1 MTNISSIKT
10 YTYCPRK
17 VYIQENI
24 SQEKTEV
31 DPIYNKLKLLN
42 IDIEDVL
49 NKNMRKLKR
58 NMNLKE
64 VENTL
69 FEEVQSTIEK
79 AFNEIAMGK
88 TAMSDERIREIYN
101 DFNNQTY
108 YNIKLLSL
116 KAIKTM
122 ELMRK
127 DGDQISGMFFPSS
140 MNSYFIKDDRL
151 DLTGVCDKI
160 EIIDG
165 NYFPISFKNSNPP
178 IKGVWNQDAIELAA
192 QAILIEQEFDCDVY
206 VGFVE
211 YQKIVDRRPVVMD
224 VNVRRGVFEILHE
237 MNQLKLLKKAPTVKI
252 NEKKCEMCEYED
264 ICLEKKV

>member
-1 MTNISSIKT
+1 MTSISSMKT

-24 SQEKTEV
+24 VQEKTEV
-31 DPIYNKLKLLN
+31 DPVYNKLKLLN
-42 IDIEDVL
+42 VDIEDIL
-49 NKNMRKLKR
+49 NKNMRKLKW

-64 VENTL
+64 VETTL
-69 FEEVQSTIEK
+69 SEEVQGTIERT
-79 AFNEIAMGK
+79 FDEIANGK
-88 TAMSDERIREIYN
+88 TEIANEKIGKIYN
-101 DFNNQTY
+101 DFSNQTY

-116 KAIKTM
+116 KASKTM
-122 ELMRK
+122 ALMKK
-127 DGDQISGMFFPSS
+127 DGDQICGMFFPSS

-165 NYFPISFKNSNPP
+165 NYFPVSFKNSNPP

-192 QAILIEQEFDCDVY
+192 QAILIEKEFDCDVY

-211 YQKIVDRRPVVMD
+211 YQKIGERRPVVID
-224 VNVRRGVFEILHE
+224 VNIRRGVFEILHE
-237 MNQLKLLKKAPTVKI
+237 MNQLKMLKKAPSIKI
-252 NEKKCEMCEYED
+252 NENKCRMCEYEE

>member
-10 YTYCPRK
+10 YMYCPRK

-24 SQEKTEV
+24 AQEKTTV

-42 IDIEDVL
+42 IDIADIL

-64 VENTL
+64 VEKIL
-69 FEEVQSTIEK
+69 SEEVQNTVEK
-79 AFNEIAMGK
+79 TFDEIATGK
-88 TAMSDERIREIYN
+88 TKMSNDKINELFN

-108 YNIKLLSL
+108 YNIKLMAL
-116 KAIKTM
+116 KASRTM
-122 ELMRK
+122 KLMKK
-127 DGDQISGMFFPSS
+127 DGGEISGMFFPSS
-140 MNSYFIKDDRL
+140 MDSYFIKDDRL

-165 NYFPISFKNSNPP
+165 NYFPISFKNNTPP

-192 QAILIEQEFDCDVY
+192 QAIIIEKEFDCDVY

-211 YQKIVDRRPVVMD
+211 YQKIGDRRPVVID

-237 MNQLKLLKKAPTVKI
+237 MNQLKLLKKAPSIKI
-252 NEKKCEMCEYED
+252 NERKCSMCEYED